1 MPVPNGDAVK
11 ILMVSLDFPPTVGGI
26 SAHVYE
32 LSRALRDLG
41 QRVCVISRQ
50 LPSQTDAFV
59 KRESM
64 DIYRLRLRWAAPLYG
79 GQINRFIH
87 KKLPEIQPDII
98 HVHGMAPLEGYN
110 ITGVPLVYTNHTSGY
125 LQRIQKGGFRRM
137 ALLRRLFEKPQLFLA
152 PSRELL
158 EVPFPIAAEKAYI
171 PNGVDAKKYHF
182 DGRARSEMRSSL
194 GLSDDHVLGILTRRL
209 VAKNGVIHLARATRL
224 LNNDRLRL
232 LLIGDGPES
241 DDVSAC
247 LEQYFADRFTMLGAK
262 NHDDIIPYYSAA
274 DFSILPSLMEATSI
288 SGLEAMATS
297 LPLVGT
303 RVGGIPDLI
312 EEGKN
317 GFLCNPA
324 DDKDLAEKIDTL
336 LAADLKAFGAHSRQM
351 VEDNF
356 AWPKIAR
363 RTLAAYET
371 VV

>member
-1 MPVPNGDAVK
+1 MK

-32 LSRALRDLG
+32 LSRALCDLG

-50 LPSQTDAFV
+50 LPSQSDAFV

-79 GQINRFIH
+79 GQINRFIQ

-98 HVHGMAPLEGYN
+98 HVHGMAPLEGYS
-110 ITGVPLVYTNHTSGY
+110 IKGVPLVYTNHTSGY
-125 LQRIQKGGFRRM
+125 LQRIQKGGIRRM
-137 ALLRRLFEKPQLFLA
+137 ALLRRSFEKAQLFLA

-158 EVPFPIAAEKAYI
+158 EVPFPISAAKEYI

-182 DGRARSEMRSSL
+182 DARARSDMRSAL
-194 GLSDDHVLGILTRRL
+194 GLDDDHVLGILTRRL
-209 VAKNGVIHLARATRL
+209 VPKNGVIHLARATRL
-224 LNNDRLRL
+224 LNDPRLRL
-232 LLIGDGPES
+232 LLIGDGTEYG
-241 DDVSAC
+241 DVSTC
-247 LEQYFADRFTMLGAK
+247 LEQNFENRFTMLGAK

-312 EEGKN
+312 EDGKN
-317 GFLCNPA
+317 GFLCNPE
-324 DDKDLAEKIDTL
+324 DDQDLAEKINTL
-336 LAADLKAFGAHSRQM
+336 LSVDLKAFGAHSRNM
-351 VEDNF
+351 VENNF
-356 AWPKIAR
+356 AWPRIAH
-363 RTLAAYET
+363 RTLKAYET
-371 VV
+371 VL